1 MIRVLI
7 CDDQLIVCEGLKAI
21 LKTAPNIEVMG
32 MAHNGAQALEQIA
45 RQPPDV
51 VLMDLKM
58 PVMNG
63 IKATREISSH
73 FPQTKVLV
81 LSTYD
86 ADDWVFD
93 AIRNG
98 ASGYLLKDTP
108 RENLIAAIEGTV
120 SGDTHVSPRVA
131 AKLFSRVAQSTAP
144 SNSAAIQRLSDRERE
159 VLGLIARGFSNHD
172 IADELHLSTGTVRN
186 YVSIILDKL
195 QVSDRTQAAIL
206 ALSSGFVDLNRMND
220 SE

>member
-21 LKTAPNIEVMG
+21 LKNAPDIEVVG
-32 MAHNGAQALEQIA
+32 IAQNGVQALEQV
-45 RQPPDV
+45 RLLLPDV

-63 IKATREISSH
+63 IKATREILSH
-73 FPQTKVLV
+73 YDKLRVLV
-81 LSTYD
+81 LTTYD

-108 RENLIAAIEGTV
+108 REDLIAAIAGTAA
-120 SGDTHVSPRVA
+120 GDTHVSPRVA
-131 AKLFSRVAQSTAP
+131 ARLFAHVAQSSAPKDSTALQ
-144 SNSAAIQRLSDRERE
+144 SLSERERE
-159 VLGLIARGFSNHD
+159 VLGLIARGYSNGD
-172 IADELHLSTGTVRN
+172 ISQKLHLTTGTVRN

-195 QVSDRTQAAIL
+195 GVSDRTQAAIL
-206 ALSSGFVDLNRMND
+206 ALNSGFVELNQISD
-220 SE
+220 